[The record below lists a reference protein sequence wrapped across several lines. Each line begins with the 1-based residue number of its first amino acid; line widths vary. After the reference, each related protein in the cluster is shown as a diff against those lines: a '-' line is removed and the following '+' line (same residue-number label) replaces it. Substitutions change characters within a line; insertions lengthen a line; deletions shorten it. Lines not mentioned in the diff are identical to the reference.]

1 MGARYFNLRLSLQS
15 VMHIVEMMM
24 KYFVFLLVLVNISKK
39 SISFPNYLKV
49 ILDLSLSFQLF
60 FFQWK
65 CIYIWGIL

>member
-49 ILDLSLSFQLF
+49 ILDLSLSF
-60 FFQWK
+60 
-65 CIYIWGIL
+65 